1 MQEGGRT
8 SGIHASTAAVP
19 GQASESEGSLF
30 TRWLPSTTR
39 LVRMMPAFF
48 AIAVALHSPTA
59 GAAPLPA
66 SATVDAQAAGVRI
79 VRRPDLRTAAVP
91 LPIRVGGRAIR
102 RGTAAAPDYQRQWP
116 GSYFETAFSGTAI
129 YLKIGPGDVI
139 LHVLV
144 DDQPPVPLIKP
155 KPGLYLLDGLSPGPH
170 RLRVE
175 VVTEGQAGPSS
186 FGGFYPATGTKAM
199 RLRARARQ
207 IEFIGDSHTVG
218 YGNTSP
224 SRQCTADQVWATTD
238 TSRGIAGL
246 IARRYGA
253 DYQVNAISGRG
264 VVRNYGGFAADT
276 LPMAYPFVL
285 FDKAQR
291 YSDAGWRPQFI
302 VIALGTNDFST
313 PLKAGERW
321 ATRDA
326 LHADYEANYV
336 RFIQDLRRRNP
347 QARFVLWATDL
358 ADGEIDA
365 EVRKVVDTL
374 RAAGERR
381 IDYVPVR
388 GLAMTG
394 CDHHPST
401 ADDRTIADA
410 LSKAIDAG
418 KSE

>member
-1 MQEGGRT
+1 
-8 SGIHASTAAVP
+8 
-19 GQASESEGSLF
+19 
-30 TRWLPSTTR
+30 
-39 LVRMMPAFF
+39 
-48 AIAVALHSPTA
+48 
-59 GAAPLPA
+59 
-66 SATVDAQAAGVRI
+66 
-79 VRRPDLRTAAVP
+79 
-91 LPIRVGGRAIR
+91 
-102 RGTAAAPDYQRQWP
+102 APDYQRQWP
-116 GSYFETAFSGTAI
+116 GSYFETAFIGTAI
-129 YLKIGPGDVI
+129 YLKLGAGDVI

-155 KPGLYLLDGLSPGPH
+155 KPGLYLLDGLSPEPH

-264 VVRNYGGFAADT
+264 VVRNYGGMAADT

-326 LHADYEANYV
+326 LHADYEAGYV

-358 ADGEIDA
+358 AGGEIDA

-394 CDHHPST
+394 CDFHPST
-401 ADDRTIADA
+401 ADDWTIADA

-418 KSE
+418 TSE